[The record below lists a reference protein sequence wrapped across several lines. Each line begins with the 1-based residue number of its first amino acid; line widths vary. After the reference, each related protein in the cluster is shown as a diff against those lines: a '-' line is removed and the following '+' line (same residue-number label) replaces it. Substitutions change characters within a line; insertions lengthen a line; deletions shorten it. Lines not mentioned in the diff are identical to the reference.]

1 MTQLSKKIKPDGIR
15 YWVEDRP
22 PFALSLMLAL
32 QQVAFLGSLM
42 TLPVVLGRA
51 ADLGVTEVASFV
63 TLTMIG
69 AGIGVMLQ
77 ALNRFGI
84 GVGLFVPTHTS
95 SVAFPAALAAVK
107 MGGLGLAFGM
117 MSVAGLVQVGANRII
132 PRLRAFFP
140 VEIAGL
146 TVFMLGSGLGL
157 VGLKNFLC
165 IGTELQSAPAGYV
178 VGFFTLTVIVVLN
191 IWTKGLGRAFSV
203 FIGLIAGQ
211 ALAYQQGLI
220 PSEAIQGIFS
230 AAPFAI
236 PSIGKFG
243 WSFDW
248 RLVPDFVIVGLALSF
263 NCFGVITIAQR
274 ANDSG
279 WKRPDMDGVGRGLL
293 AEGLTNIAC
302 SAINSVPQT
311 ASGGAVG
318 LAEASGITSR
328 IVAFVLGGLF
338 IILAFFP
345 AIAMIWITLS
355 PAVIGA
361 VLIFVGSFITIGGL
375 KIMASRLLDSR
386 KTISLGIAIIAG
398 FGHDTLL
405 LQQDHLPNLPKE
417 LDSIVATSLSITV
430 LVAVLLN
437 ALFRLGSKKKLR
449 HKIALDSDWPNSVN
463 RLIWHLG
470 HQWSARPEVV
480 ARMDHATNE
489 LIDVITGHNL
499 IEGEATVDINV
510 AFDEYGC
517 TLKVY
522 YCGEGFHLP
531 TKRPDPEDLL
541 DNPDAVRN
549 MAGYLIRRLADNVK
563 IDSCNNTTSVSLHFK
578 D

>member
-1 MTQLSKKIKPDGIR
+1 MAQLPKKIKPDGIR
-15 YWVEDRP
+15 YWVDDRP
-22 PFALSLMLAL
+22 PLPLSLMLAL

-42 TLPVVLGRA
+42 TLPVLLGRA
-51 ADLGVTEVASFV
+51 AGLDVADGVNLV

-84 GVGLFVPTHTS
+84 GIGLFAPMHTS
-95 SVAFPAALAAVK
+95 SVAFPAALLAVK
-107 MGGLGLAFGM
+107 TGGLGLAFGM
-117 MSVAGLVQVGANRII
+117 MSIAGLVQVCASQFISK
-132 PRLRAFFP
+132 LRAFFP

-157 VGLKNFLC
+157 VGLKNFLG
-165 IGTELQSAPAGYV
+165 IGTKFQCVPSCYV

-191 IWTKGLGRAFSV
+191 LWTRGLGRAFSV

-211 ALAYQQGLI
+211 ALAYQQGLV
-220 PSEAIQGIFS
+220 PGEAIQNIVN

-243 WSFDW
+243 WSLDW

-274 ANDSG
+274 VNDAG

-302 SAINSVPQT
+302 SAINGVSQT

-328 IVAFVLGGLF
+328 IVAFMLGGLF
-338 IILAFFP
+338 ILLSFFP
-345 AIAMIWITLS
+345 SVAMAWISLS
-355 PAVIGA
+355 PSVIGA
-361 VLIFVGSFITIGGL
+361 VIIFVASFITIGGL
-375 KIMASRLLDSR
+375 KIMTSRLLDNR
-386 KTISLGIAIIAG
+386 KTISLGIAFIAG
-398 FGHDTLL
+398 LGHDTLL
-405 LQQDHLPNLPKE
+405 VQLDHLPKE
-417 LDSIVATSLSITV
+417 LDSIFATSLSITV

-437 ALFRLGSKKKLR
+437 ALFQLGSKKKLS
-449 HKIALDSDWPNSVN
+449 HKIVLDHEWPDSVN

-470 HQWSARPEVV
+470 HQWSARSEVV
-480 ARMDHATNE
+480 ARLDHATNE
-489 LIDVITGHNL
+489 LIDIIAGHNL
-499 IEGEATVDINV
+499 IDGEATVDISV
-510 AFDEYGC
+510 VFDEYGC
-517 TLKVY
+517 TLKVCY
-522 YCGEGFHLP
+522 LGEGFHLP
-531 TKRPDPEDLL
+531 KNRPNPEDLI
-541 DNPDAVRN
+541 DNPEAVRD
-549 MAGYLIRRLADNVK
+549 MAGYLIHHLADSVK
-563 IDSCNNTTSVSLHFK
+563 IDTSNNITSVILHFK

>member
-1 MTQLSKKIKPDGIR
+1 MPPPSKKIKPDGIR

-22 PFALSLMLAL
+22 PFLLNLILAI

-51 ADLGVTEVASFV
+51 AGLDVAGVANLV

-84 GVGLFVPTHTS
+84 GVGLFAPMHTS
-95 SVAFPAALAAVK
+95 SVAFPAALVAVK
-107 MGGLGLAFGM
+107 TGGLGLAFGM
-117 MSVAGLVQVGANRII
+117 MSVAGLVQIGASRII
-132 PRLRAFFP
+132 PKLRAFFP

-157 VGLKNFLC
+157 VGLKNFLG
-165 IGTELQSAPAGYV
+165 IGTEFQCAPAGYV
-178 VGFFTLTVIVVLN
+178 VGFFTLTVIIVLN
-191 IWTKGLGRAFSV
+191 LWTKGLGRAFSV

-211 ALAYQQGLI
+211 ALAYQQGLVS
-220 PSEAIQGIFS
+220 SEAIQGIFN

-236 PSIGKFG
+236 PSLGKFG
-243 WSFDW
+243 WSLDW

-293 AEGLTNIAC
+293 AEGLTNIVC
-302 SAINSVPQT
+302 SAINAVPQT

-328 IVAFVLGGLF
+328 VVAFVLGSLF
-338 IILAFFP
+338 IILAYFP
-345 AIAMIWITLS
+345 FVAMTWITLS

-361 VLIFVGSFITIGGL
+361 VLIFVASFITLGGL
-375 KIMASRLLDSR
+375 KIMTSRLLDNR
-386 KTISLGIAIIAG
+386 KTVSLGIAIIAG
-398 FGHDTLL
+398 LGHDILL
-405 LQQDHLPNLPKE
+405 VQLDYLPKE
-417 LDSIVATSLSITV
+417 LDSIFATSLSITV
-430 LVAVLLN
+430 LVAVILN
-437 ALFRLGSKKKLR
+437 ALFQLGSKKRLN
-449 HKIALDSDWPNSVN
+449 HKIALDRDWPDSVN
-463 RLIWHLG
+463 HLIWHLG

-480 ARMDHATNE
+480 ARLNHATNE
-489 LIDVITGHNL
+489 LIDVIAGHSL
-499 IEGEATVDINV
+499 IEGEATVDIRV

-522 YCGEGFHLP
+522 YCGKGFHLP

-541 DNPDAVRN
+541 DNPDAVRD
-549 MAGYLIRRLADNVK
+549 MAGYLIHHLADSVK
-563 IDSCNNTTSVSLHFK
+563 IDTSNNITSITLYFN

>member
-1 MTQLSKKIKPDGIR
+1 MSQLPKKIKPDGIR
-15 YWVEDRP
+15 YWVDDRP
-22 PFALSLMLAL
+22 PFLLSLMLAF

-51 ADLGVTEVASFV
+51 AGLGVAGETDLV

-77 ALNRFGI
+77 ALNRYGI
-84 GVGLFVPTHTS
+84 GVGLFAPMHTS
-95 SVAFPAALAAVK
+95 SVAFPAALVAVK
-107 MGGLGLAFGM
+107 AGGLGLAFGM
-117 MSVAGLVQVGANRII
+117 MSIAGLVQIVASRFISK
-132 PRLRAFFP
+132 LRAFFP

-146 TVFMLGSGLGL
+146 TVFMLGAGLGL
-157 VGLKNFLC
+157 VGLKDFLGIDTGLHC
-165 IGTELQSAPAGYV
+165 TPSYYV
-178 VGFFTLTVIVVLN
+178 VGFFTLAVIVVLN
-191 IWTKGLGRAFSV
+191 IWTKGLGHSFSV

-220 PSEAIQGIFS
+220 PSEAILNIFN

-243 WSFDW
+243 WSLDW
-248 RLVPDFVIVGLALSF
+248 RLVPDFVIVGMALSF

-318 LAEASGITSR
+318 LAVASGITSR
-328 IVAFVLGGLF
+328 VVAFVLGALF
-338 IILAFFP
+338 IVLAFFP
-345 AIAMIWITLS
+345 MVAEAWITLS

-361 VLIFVGSFITIGGL
+361 VLIFVASFITIGGL
-375 KIMASRLLDSR
+375 KIMGSRLLDNR

-398 FGHDTLL
+398 IGHGTLL
-405 LQQDHLPNLPKE
+405 TKLDHLPKE
-417 LDSIVATSLSITV
+417 FESVFATSLSVTV
-430 LVAVLLN
+430 MVAVLLN
-437 ALFRLGSKKKLR
+437 ALFQLGSKKKLN
-449 HKIALDSDWPNSVN
+449 HKIALDHDWPDSVN
-463 RLIWHLG
+463 QLIWHLG

-480 ARMDHATNE
+480 ARLDYATNE
-489 LIDVITGHNL
+489 LIDIIAGQNL
-499 IEGEATVDINV
+499 IEGEAKVDISV
-510 AFDEYGC
+510 VFDEYGC

-522 YCGEGFHLP
+522 YCGKGFHMP
-531 TKRPDPEDLL
+531 TKRPDPEDML
-541 DNPDAVRN
+541 DNPDAVRD
-549 MAGYLIRRLADNVK
+549 MALYLVHRLADSVK
-563 IDSCNNTTSVSLHFK
+563 VNTSNNTTSVSLHFK

>member
-1 MTQLSKKIKPDGIR
+1 MPQPSKKIKPDGIR

-22 PFALSLMLAL
+22 PLPLSLMLAL

-51 ADLGVTEVASFV
+51 ARLGVVDVASLV

-84 GVGLFVPTHTS
+84 GVGLFAPMHSS
-95 SVAFPAALAAVK
+95 SVAFPAALVAVK
-107 MGGLGLAFGM
+107 TGGLGLAFGM
-117 MSVAGLVQVGANRII
+117 MSIAGLVQICASRFITK
-132 PRLRAFFP
+132 LRAFFP

-157 VGLKNFLC
+157 VGLKNFLG
-165 IGTELQSAPAGYV
+165 IGTEFQCVPSCYI
-178 VGFFTLTVIVVLN
+178 VGFFTLIVIVVLN
-191 IWTKGLGRAFSV
+191 LWTRGLGRAFSV

-211 ALAYQQGLI
+211 ALAYQQGLV
-220 PSEAIQGIFS
+220 PDEAIRNIVN

-243 WSFDW
+243 WSLDW

-263 NCFGVITIAQR
+263 NCYGVITIAQR

-279 WKRPDMDGVGRGLL
+279 WKSPDMGGVGRGLL

-302 SAINSVPQT
+302 SAINGVPQT

-318 LAEASGITSR
+318 LAEASGVTGR

-338 IILAFFP
+338 IVLAFFP
-345 AIAMIWITLS
+345 SVAMAWISLS
-355 PAVIGA
+355 PSVIGA
-361 VLIFVGSFITIGGL
+361 VLIFVASFITIGGL
-375 KIMASRLLDSR
+375 KIMTSRLLDNR
-386 KTISLGIAIIAG
+386 KTICLGIAIIAG
-398 FGHDTLL
+398 LGHDTLL
-405 LQQDHLPNLPKE
+405 VQLDHLPKE
-417 LDSIVATSLSITV
+417 LDSIFATSLSITV

-437 ALFRLGSKKKLR
+437 ALFKLGSKKKLS
-449 HKIALDSDWPNSVN
+449 HKIALDHEWPDSVN
-463 RLIWHLG
+463 QLIWHLG
-470 HQWSARPEVV
+470 HQWSARSEVV
-480 ARMDHATNE
+480 ARLDHATNE
-489 LIDVITGHNL
+489 LIDVIAGHNL
-499 IEGEATVDINV
+499 IEGEATVDISV

-517 TLKVY
+517 TLKVCY
-522 YCGEGFHLP
+522 RGEGFHLP
-531 TKRPDPEDLL
+531 TKRPAPEDLL
-541 DNPDAVRN
+541 DNPDAVRD
-549 MAGYLIRRLADNVK
+549 MAGYLIHHLADSVK
-563 IDSCNNTTSVSLHFK
+563 INTSKNITSVTLHFS